1 MPPPITDDG
10 YHWTRS
16 TGMQQGVL
24 HCKGV
29 VDPPSRIDNSFLEYD
44 VVVIGAGYA
53 GLIAAREL
61 VQRGHSVVLL
71 EARDRVGGRTWTAEI
86 DGYMYEMGGT
96 WVTHWMGYLQKE
108 MERYGMED
116 DLITTRTKGAGDD
129 FYTLN
134 VPGSKPR
141 KMSHAEAGALAARAW
156 DVFVNVD
163 GNAGRT
169 VCPLPHAP
177 FNNARTTKAD
187 VEAID
192 QLSAVDRLEQIG
204 HLLTNEERGVLEAL
218 LLHISGGTLETT
230 ATWDLVH
237 SNALQGHSS
246 VNFEEVWTTYKLREG
261 QSGLARAMFDE
272 ACISGLDYAFK
283 TPVDTIR
290 DLGNFVEI
298 HTATGSTFRATRV
311 ISTIPLNVLH
321 TIKFEPPVSPTRAE
335 AFRLGHINHMSKIHA
350 EVKGDIASW
359 CGLTYPAEL
368 MFGYSD
374 GLYPNGNTH
383 IVTFGADETDDF
395 VPEKNPEQVI
405 EAMNKI
411 RSMDVQRLV
420 FHNWNTDPWSMAGP
434 AWYRPGYATKY
445 QEELQSRHG
454 NIFFASAD
462 WARGWRAAIDGALEQ
477 GFCNA
482 QSVSRELQGRP
493 WKRGYFLP
501 LGDSV
506 SDSIPPVGATENEM
520 NGKDGV
526 NGLSNHV
533 NGFYI

>member
-1 MPPPITDDG
+1 ML
-10 YHWTRS
+10 
-16 TGMQQGVL
+16 VL
-24 HCKGV
+24 T
-29 VDPPSRIDNSFLEYD
+29 PYS
-44 VVVIGAGYA
+44 
-53 GLIAAREL
+53 
-61 VQRGHSVVLL
+61 
-71 EARDRVGGRTWTAEI
+71 
-86 DGYMYEMGGT
+86 
-96 WVTHWMGYLQKE
+96 
-108 MERYGMED
+108 
-116 DLITTRTKGAGDD
+116 
-129 FYTLN
+129 
-134 VPGSKPR
+134 GSKPR

-359 CGLTYPAEL
+359 CGLTYPAKL

-411 RSMDVQRLV
+411 RPMDVQRLV
-420 FHNWNTDPWSMAGP
+420 SAMSSSFISVYLANKSFRSSITGIPTHGPWLALRGIGLGMLPSIRKSFNHAMEISSLRLPTGQGAG
-434 AWYRPGYATKY
+434 
-445 QEELQSRHG
+445 ELR
-454 NIFFASAD
+454 
-462 WARGWRAAIDGALEQ
+462 
-477 GFCNA
+477 
-482 QSVSRELQGRP
+482 
-493 WKRGYFLP
+493 
-501 LGDSV
+501 
-506 SDSIPPVGATENEM
+506 
-520 NGKDGV
+520 
-526 NGLSNHV
+526 
-533 NGFYI
+533 

>member
-1 MPPPITDDG
+1 
-10 YHWTRS
+10 
-16 TGMQQGVL
+16 
-24 HCKGV
+24 
-29 VDPPSRIDNSFLEYD
+29 
-44 VVVIGAGYA
+44 
-53 GLIAAREL
+53 
-61 VQRGHSVVLL
+61 
-71 EARDRVGGRTWTAEI
+71 
-86 DGYMYEMGGT
+86 
-96 WVTHWMGYLQKE
+96 
-108 MERYGMED
+108 
-116 DLITTRTKGAGDD
+116 
-129 FYTLN
+129 
-134 VPGSKPR
+134 
-141 KMSHAEAGALAARAW
+141 MSHAEAGALAARAW
-156 DVFVNVD
+156 DIFVNVD

-177 FNNARTTKAD
+177 FNNVKTTKAD
-187 VEAID
+187 VEAVD
-192 QLSAVDRLEQIG
+192 RLSAVDRLEQIG

-237 SNALQGHSS
+237 ANALQGHTS

-272 ACISGLDYAFK
+272 ACIAGLDYAFQ

-290 DLGNFVEI
+290 DLQNFVEI
-298 HTATGSTFRATRV
+298 HTTTGNIFRATRV

-321 TIKFEPPVSPTRAE
+321 TIKFDPPVSPTRAE
-335 AFRLGHINHMSKIHA
+335 AFRLGHVNHMSKIHA

-359 CGLTYPAEL
+359 YGLTYPAKL

-383 IVTFGADETDDF
+383 IVTFGADETDNF
-395 VPEKNPEQVI
+395 VPEKDPEQVI

-411 RSMDVQRLV
+411 RPMDVQRLVSAMSFFSISGVAWLIILQV

-434 AWYRPGYATKY
+434 AWYRPGFATKY

-454 NIFFASAD
+454 NVFFASAD

-482 QSVSRELQGRP
+482 QSVSRELQGRH

-501 LGDSV
+501 QGDSV
-506 SDSIPPVGATENEM
+506 SDLIPAVGAM
-520 NGKDGV
+520 KAAV
-526 NGLSNHV
+526 NGLSNGV
-533 NGFYI
+533 NGFHI

>member
-1 MPPPITDDG
+1 
-10 YHWTRS
+10 
-16 TGMQQGVL
+16 
-24 HCKGV
+24 
-29 VDPPSRIDNSFLEYD
+29 
-44 VVVIGAGYA
+44 
-53 GLIAAREL
+53 
-61 VQRGHSVVLL
+61 
-71 EARDRVGGRTWTAEI
+71 
-86 DGYMYEMGGT
+86 
-96 WVTHWMGYLQKE
+96 
-108 MERYGMED
+108 
-116 DLITTRTKGAGDD
+116 
-129 FYTLN
+129 
-134 VPGSKPR
+134 
-141 KMSHAEAGALAARAW
+141 MSHAEAGALAARAW
-156 DVFVNVD
+156 DIFVNVD

-177 FNNARTTKAD
+177 FNNVKTTKAD
-187 VEAID
+187 VEAVD
-192 QLSAVDRLEQIG
+192 RLSAVDRLEQIG

-237 SNALQGHSS
+237 ANALQGHTS

-272 ACISGLDYAFK
+272 ACIAGLDYAFQ

-290 DLGNFVEI
+290 DLQNFVEI
-298 HTATGSTFRATRV
+298 HTTTGNIFRATRV

-321 TIKFEPPVSPTRAE
+321 TIKFDPPVSPTRAE
-335 AFRLGHINHMSKIHA
+335 AFRLGHVNHMSKIHA

-359 CGLTYPAEL
+359 YGLTYPAKL

-383 IVTFGADETDDF
+383 IVTFGADETDNF
-395 VPEKNPEQVI
+395 VPEKDPEQVI

-411 RSMDVQRLV
+411 RPMDVQRLVSAMSFFSISGIAWLIILQV

-434 AWYRPGYATKY
+434 AWYRPGFATKY

-454 NIFFASAD
+454 NVFFASAD

-482 QSVSRELQGRP
+482 QSVSRELQGRH

-501 LGDSV
+501 QGDSV
-506 SDSIPPVGATENEM
+506 SDLIPAVGAM
-520 NGKDGV
+520 KAAV
-526 NGLSNHV
+526 NGLSNGV
-533 NGFYI
+533 NGFHI